1 MAQTIAASPEV
12 YTIQGRDV
20 RLPVAVR
27 RATAAVAYYL
37 VPAGRAQRLIDHTGL
52 RIASM
57 LPGRTICTI
66 GTMDYADG
74 DLGPYHEV
82 ALTFFVR
89 RRGQRSLPL
98 IGGILG
104 MLRGGLDAYIHRL
117 PVDSEFSRDAGC
129 DIWRFPKFMSR
140 IDITT
145 AGDTQTNVLTV
156 DGQHVLTQ
164 TIRTGESRR
173 SFRDRPQTSY
183 AYRDGV
189 LYRTPSTMTAEGI
202 VAARGG
208 GELQLGSHAMADE
221 LRSLG
226 LPKRALFTTYI
237 ANMSGRFFAAEQV
250 TN

>member
-1 MAQTIAASPEV
+1 MAETLVASPNV
-12 YTIQGRDV
+12 YTIQGREV
-20 RLPVAVR
+20 RLPVEVR

-37 VPAGRAQRLIDHTGL
+37 VPSAAAQRLIDHTGL
-52 RIASM
+52 RIVSM

-66 GTMDYADG
+66 GAIDYSDG

-89 RRGQRSLPL
+89 QRGQRSLPL
-98 IGGILG
+98 GGMLG
-104 MLRGGLDAYIHRL
+104 MIRGGLDAYIHQL

-129 DIWRFPKFMSR
+129 GIWGFPKYMST
-140 IDITT
+140 IDITNDAESQT
-145 AGDTQTNVLTV
+145 AVLTV
-156 DGQHVLTQ
+156 DSQHVLTQ
-164 TIRTGESRR
+164 TIRAGEASR
-173 SFRDRPQTSY
+173 SFADRPQTSY

-202 VAARGG
+202 VAARGSD
-208 GELQLGSHAMADE
+208 ELQLGSHAMAGE

-237 ANMSGRFFAAEQV
+237 ANMSGRFFAAERV
-250 TN
+250 AT